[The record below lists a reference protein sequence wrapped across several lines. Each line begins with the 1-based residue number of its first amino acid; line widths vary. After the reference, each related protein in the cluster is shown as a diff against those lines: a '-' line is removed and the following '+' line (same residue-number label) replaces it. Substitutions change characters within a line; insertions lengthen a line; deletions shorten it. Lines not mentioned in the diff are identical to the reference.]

1 VKVIEKE
8 LLEIEPGWYCV
19 GRWCDVP
26 RHARFVGRH
35 NSTWVWVDPARQD
48 DLTRFTLTV
57 MKLGTLLKD
66 TQTLISPGQVK
77 FSPGDRGG

>member
-1 VKVIEKE
+1 
-8 LLEIEPGWYCV
+8 
-19 GRWCDVP
+19 
-26 RHARFVGRH
+26 
-35 NSTWVWVDPARQD
+35 VDPSRQD

-57 MKLGTLLKD
+57 MKLGTLIKD